1 MNKSDELVLVLTASK
16 VVIDHVR
23 AELEANGIGS
33 FVKDG
38 FTQGLQA
45 GFVGGVPS
53 AIDLYVLAAEEA
65 RAIEIINDV
74 TD

>member
-1 MNKSDELVLVLTASK
+1 MDKSDEMVLVLTASK

-23 AELEANGIGS
+23 AELDANGIGS
-33 FVKDG
+33 LVKDG

-45 GFVGGVPS
+45 GFVGGDPS
-53 AIDLYVLAAEEA
+53 AIELYVLATEEE
-65 RAIEIINDV
+65 RAIEIIDDV